1 MRGLEREE
9 EDLEEAV
16 SHLSIYLNGLDHLY
30 QEQAQQLK
38 QQIDRAERA
47 EQWVELER
55 IKTTMV
61 EVERHNLEQDYLRE
75 RERSEMFHKN
85 LWDELHRER
94 TRRGEEADVDEDE
107 PEETHW
113 DKGTQTKDEILEQDL
128 PPKKR
133 RIQMEEGSP

>member
-9 EDLEEAV
+9 EYLEEAV

-38 QQIDRAERA
+38 QQIDGAERA
-47 EQWVELER
+47 EQRIELER
-55 IKTTMV
+55 IKTTMA
-61 EVERHNLEQDYLRE
+61 EVELHNTKQEYLTE
-75 RERSEMFHKN
+75 RERTLLANKA
-85 LWDELHRER
+85 LWDEVKERRRRE
-94 TRRGEEADVDEDE
+94 EEAGLEEDE

-113 DKGTQTKDEILEQDL
+113 DKGTQTEDVILEQDL

-133 RIQMEEGSP
+133 HIQLEEESP

>member
-16 SHLSIYLNGLDHLY
+16 SHLSIYIKGLDHLY

-47 EQWVELER
+47 EQRTQLER
-55 IKTTMV
+55 IKTTMA
-61 EVERHNLEQDYLRE
+61 EVELRNTKREYLRE
-75 RERSEMFHKN
+75 RERTLLANKA
-85 LWDELHRER
+85 LWDELKDRRRRE
-94 TRRGEEADVDEDE
+94 EEAGLEEDE

-113 DKGTQTKDEILEQDL
+113 DKGTQTEVEILEQDL

-133 RIQMEEGSP
+133 RIQQEEESP

>member
-16 SHLSIYLNGLDHLY
+16 SHLSIYLRGLDHLY

-47 EQWVELER
+47 KQRVELER
-55 IKTTMV
+55 IKTTMA
-61 EVERHNLEQDYLRE
+61 EVELHNMEQDYLRE
-75 RERSEMFHKN
+75 KERSEMFHKQ

-94 TRRGEEADVDEDE
+94 RRRRGEADLDEEE

-113 DKGTQTKDEILEQDL
+113 DKGTHTEDEILEKDL
-128 PPKKR
+128 PLKKR
-133 RIQMEEGSP
+133 RIQLEEESP

>member
-9 EDLEEAV
+9 EDLEDVV

-38 QQIDRAERA
+38 HQIDRAERA
-47 EQWVELER
+47 EQRIEFER
-55 IKTTMV
+55 VNTTMA
-61 EVERHNLEQDYLRE
+61 EVALANMEQDYLRE
-75 RERSEMFHKN
+75 RERTLMANKA
-85 LWDELHRER
+85 LWDEVRER
-94 TRRGEEADVDEDE
+94 RRREEAGLEEDE

-113 DKGTQTKDEILEQDL
+113 DKGTQIEDVILEKDL

-133 RIQMEEGSP
+133 RIQTEEESP